1 MKHIVPDAFLRHSPP
16 RNMSRPVV
24 SPTPTT
30 SARVHGRRDAC
41 LATVVAPLILPRL
54 ARASLVDETAAER
67 AFASVSKSIVRVARV
82 AQNGETTSV
91 GSGFVWYVDDDDVW
105 IATNAHGLTNV
116 DSSASS
122 RLAIM
127 FAEEKLSATLDAS
140 CEYFANRSL
149 DVAFVK
155 IPKSK
160 FPSSSSATFVSP
172 KIGTSEDLRV
182 GQSVF
187 AVGFADASP
196 TLTQGTIS
204 GLGRKI
210 PSKNGVG
217 LKGLIQMDAKVT
229 ELTSGGALCDGN
241 GRIVGMNVVPYAGAG
256 KRDPEGVNFAI
267 PVNAVRF
274 AADKM

>member
-1 MKHIVPDAFLRHSPP
+1 
-16 RNMSRPVV
+16 MSRLAV

-41 LATVVAPLILPRL
+41 LATLVAPLVLPRL
-54 ARASLVDETAAER
+54 ARASLVEETAAER

-91 GSGFVWYVDDDDVW
+91 GSGFVWYVDDNDAW
-105 IATNAHGLTNV
+105 IATNAHGLTNI

-122 RLAIM
+122 RFAVM
-127 FAEEKLSATLDAS
+127 FADEKISATLDAS

-155 IPKSK
+155 IPRSR
-160 FPSSSSATFVSP
+160 FPSSSSVTFASP

-187 AVGFADASP
+187 AVGFADDASP

-217 LKGLIQMDAKVT
+217 LKGLIQTDAKIT
-229 ELTSGGALCDGN
+229 EFTSGGALCDGN

-267 PVNAVRF
+267 PVDAVRF

>member
-1 MKHIVPDAFLRHSPP
+1 
-16 RNMSRPVV
+16 MSRLTV

-30 SARVHGRRDAC
+30 SARVTGRRDAC
-41 LATVVAPLILPRL
+41 LTTLVAPLVLPRL
-54 ARASLVDETAAER
+54 ARASLVEETAAER
-67 AFASVSKSIVRVARV
+67 AFASVSTSIIRVARV

-91 GSGFVWYVDDDDVW
+91 GSGFVWYVDDNDAW
-105 IATNAHGLTNV
+105 IATNAHGLTNI

-122 RLAIM
+122 R
-127 FAEEKLSATLDAS
+127 FAVTFADEKISATLDSS

-155 IPKSK
+155 IPRSK
-160 FPSSSSATFVSP
+160 FPSSSSVIATP

-187 AVGFADASP
+187 AVGFADDASP

-217 LKGLIQMDAKVT
+217 LKGLIQTDAKIT
-229 ELTSGGALCDGN
+229 EFTSGGALCDGN

-267 PVNAVRF
+267 PVDAVRF

>member
-1 MKHIVPDAFLRHSPP
+1 
-16 RNMSRPVV
+16 MSRPVV

-41 LATVVAPLILPRL
+41 LTTVVAPLILPRL

-122 RLAIM
+122 RFAIM
-127 FAEEKLSATLDAS
+127 FADETLSATLDAS

-160 FPSSSSATFVSP
+160 FPSSSSSATFASP

-217 LKGLIQMDAKVT
+217 LKGLIQTDAKIT